1 MNIQPTEEFLP
12 IYEAL
17 ASKVRLNIIQ
27 LLAQQPMNIKE
38 LAEALNLSSA
48 IMTMHVRKLEAAGL
62 ISASRER
69 TGNGVQKICKL
80 KAKSITIEFPMV
92 ETLSRNYHEVIIP
105 VGHYTDC
112 DIKPTCGLATPEK
125 LVGYYDDPRYFM
137 DPERVNARILWF
149 SQGYVEYKI
158 PNYLLKSQEPEEL
171 EISMELG
178 LEAPGYNND
187 WPSEISFFINGIH
200 VGNWTSPG
208 DFGGQRGK
216 YTPPW
221 WCNTVNQYGLL
232 KALRI
237 TRNGTY
243 MDGTKISDIPL
254 HELDMRQKYWSFRI
268 AVLEDARHI
277 GGLTLYGKGFGNY
290 DQDIVVK
297 LYYK

>member
-1 MNIQPTEEFLP
+1 MNIQPTEKFLP

-17 ASKVRLNIIQ
+17 ASKVRLNIIH
-27 LLAQQPMNIKE
+27 LLAHQSMNIKE
-38 LAEALNLSSA
+38 LAEALGLSSA

-62 ISASRER
+62 ISTSRER
-69 TGNGVQKICKL
+69 TRNGIQKICKL
-80 KAKSITIEFPMV
+80 MAKSITIEFPVV
-92 ETLSRNYHEVIIP
+92 EGLSRKYHEVIIP

-112 DIKPTCGLATPEK
+112 DIKPTCGLATPERV
-125 LVGYYDDPRYFM
+125 VGYYDDPRYFL

-178 LEAPGYNND
+178 SEAPGYNND
-187 WPSEISFFINGIH
+187 WPSDISFYINSIH

-221 WCNTVNQYGLL
+221 WSNTVNQYGLL

-237 TRNGTY
+237 TRDGTY

-254 HELDMRQKYWSFRI
+254 NALDMRQKYWSFRI

-290 DQDIVVK
+290 DQDIAVK